1 MGVGIRGP
9 GSEVP
14 WDPECQSLS
23 FAYLEKVD
31 IIAGNSRGCVRIKEK
46 AWEGPALSQQSAY
59 SGVVVP

>member
-31 IIAGNSRGCVRIKEK
+31 IIAGNSRGCVRIKER
-46 AWEGPALSQQSAY
+46 AWEGPALSQ
-59 SGVVVP
+59 